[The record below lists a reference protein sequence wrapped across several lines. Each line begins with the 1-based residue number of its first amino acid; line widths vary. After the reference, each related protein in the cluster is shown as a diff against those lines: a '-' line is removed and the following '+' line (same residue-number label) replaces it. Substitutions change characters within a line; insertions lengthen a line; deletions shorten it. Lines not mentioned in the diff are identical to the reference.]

1 MFERLKNWFKGG
13 LQRAGMYCVDD
24 HGHPIDAW
32 NNSLDEARYANNH
45 FVKNY
50 VY

>member
-1 MFERLKNWFKGG
+1 MFERLKTWIKGG
-13 LQRAGMYCVDD
+13 LQRMAAKAM
-24 HGHPIDAW
+24 
-32 NNSLDEARYANNH
+32 DEFRYAVNH

>member
-1 MFERLKNWFKGG
+1 MFERLKTWIKGG
-13 LQRAGMYCVDD
+13 LQRMAANTGM
-24 HGHPIDAW
+24 AREFKM
-32 NNSLDEARYANNH
+32 DEFRYAVNH

>member
-1 MFERLKNWFKGG
+1 MFERLKTWIKGG
-13 LQRAGMYCVDD
+13 LQRMAANTGM
-24 HGHPIDAW
+24 
-32 NNSLDEARYANNH
+32 DEFRYAVNH

>member
-1 MFERLKNWFKGG
+1 MFERLKTWIKGG
-13 LQRAGMYCVDD
+13 LQRMAANTGM
-24 HGHPIDAW
+24 
-32 NNSLDEARYANNH
+32 AREFKDIFELGGYAVNH